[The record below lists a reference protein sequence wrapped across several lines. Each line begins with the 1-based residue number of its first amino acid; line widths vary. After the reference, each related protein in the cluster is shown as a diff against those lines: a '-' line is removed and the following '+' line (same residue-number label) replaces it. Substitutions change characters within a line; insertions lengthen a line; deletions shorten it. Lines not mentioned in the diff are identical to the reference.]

1 MIIAER
7 LADAAIEC
15 RLGLE
20 PTDDDRLAYE
30 ACLLRT
36 RSQFLNWARRSWFSR
51 LASFTWGESGTIFR
65 APTLR
70 IFSRLTTVLKIR
82 PSLLRLVPKFVPAFP
97 PCETC
102 TVSLESHQYEY
113 VLVRF

>member
-51 LASFTWGESGTIFR
+51 LASFTWGESGTNHGDEEVMDEF
-65 APTLR
+65 
-70 IFSRLTTVLKIR
+70 
-82 PSLLRLVPKFVPAFP
+82 
-97 PCETC
+97 
-102 TVSLESHQYEY
+102 
-113 VLVRF
+113 